1 MFYQH
6 LLRVFVGLFS
16 AAWLLPLGL
25 GVNAYLRFMEAELL
39 PLLAW
44 HQHPLNSFPFLA
56 FSRECFTV
64 AFIWLGLVVMAWAY
78 WGFGLIKTRS
88 K

>member
-1 MFYQH
+1 MFYQR

-25 GVNAYLRFMEAELL
+25 GVNAYLRFVQAELL
-39 PLLAW
+39 PLLTG
-44 HQHPLNSFPFLA
+44 HHYPQNSFPFLA

-64 AFIWLGLVVMAWAY
+64 AFIWLGLVIMAWAY